1 MVKVATLKFDIAFS
15 VTNAVVLSSLKV
27 ESFDI
32 SFTEYPFKLNE
43 PVISTEPVNSC
54 LSSNVSPNSFEP
66 VEKSTERVVICCI
79 NKSDVK
85 LPVTVKSPTI
95 IALCDV
101 TNEPV
106 SATLP
111 LIPPS
116 VNFVV
121 PVPIFNSF
129 AVNVLNCTSAS
140 VETSCPID
148 IVCDN
153 GVEPSKLCPLLDNV
167 TPVPCSNVNG
177 LVIDIL
183 NTSFVASPNSAA
195 FDDNFVISS
204 KVLSVLSLMISFL
217 GVKYFFVVFY
227 LLKCIGKIYPFSV
240 ILNVVLINRSPST

>member
-1 MVKVATLKFDIAFS
+1 M
-15 VTNAVVLSSLKV
+15 
-27 ESFDI
+27 
-32 SFTEYPFKLNE
+32 
-43 PVISTEPVNSC
+43 STEPVNSC

-66 VEKSTERVVICCI
+66 VEKSTERVVTCVI
-79 NKSDVK
+79 NISDVK
-85 LPVTVKSPTI
+85 LPVTVKSPRI
-95 IALCDV
+95 VALCDV
-101 TNEPV
+101 INEPV

-153 GVEPSKLCPLLDNV
+153 GVEPSKLEPLLDNV

-183 NTSFVASPNSAA
+183 NISFVASPNSAA
-195 FDDNFVISS
+195 FEDKSIVSPLPSTIVF
-204 KVLSVLSLMISFL
+204 SVLSLIISFL
-217 GVKYFFVVFY
+217 GVKYFCVVV
-227 LLKCIGKIYPFSV
+227 LLSNVSGKMYPYRFTV
-240 ILNVVLINRSPST
+240 NVVWINFSPSICDASEKLSIWVLNRILSGSPQYAPSE